1 MTPKSIGKRSGKTVA
16 RACLSCR
23 SKKIRCD
30 AARPRCRSCASQ
42 SKNCIY
48 RFEAPRERPT
58 LARIND
64 LERELAA
71 LRAFVARLQEA
82 SMEERDVLL
91 SSTPHAQVPL
101 APEPD
106 FPREDHDGQ
115 TFEPDGHRRRE
126 SVISLIES
134 EEDEPDVV
142 QFISIDES
150 GNAATFGPSSALHVP
165 PHNGQS
171 PRTALTQDPG
181 LEHRKN
187 ALIANAALQRQ
198 AEQHLVALPD
208 IAGVPTSL
216 ALHLLNVH
224 WGRQHHT
231 FLLTYRPAIMR
242 DIQQNGPYSSPF
254 LLNAI
259 FACSSKFSEHAQAQ
273 QPFFFDRCDQL
284 LAEHAL
290 LLSPT
295 IPTVVGLLL
304 LGSTYNARGE
314 TSKGWLFTGY
324 ALRMVY
330 DLGLHLDPQETSDN
344 AEEIEIRRRVFWGAF
359 ICDKLQSLY
368 LGRPPAINLRDCQVS
383 RDLLDTFEEMEAFVP
398 PTGPVALPS
407 PIYSVSTFRQ
417 LCSLSKI
424 MTVIIN
430 RFYAVGATF
439 SNALASL
446 HMVETALARWE
457 KNLPAD
463 LDIHPHLPPLYDP
476 STNSNTTI
484 KYPAPNVL
492 NLHGIYQSLTILLHR
507 PFISDGHLRATTS
520 VPLRS
525 WEQCTLAAGRIS
537 AVARCYKQAYGL
549 TRAPYIM
556 AYYIYVACTI
566 HVRNA
571 ASESTSGVGR
581 RAEHASLLTANL
593 AYLDEMCATN
603 PGVRRPTGIIRKLIA
618 ANNIQLGVDQPV
630 SSGQSASEFDLE
642 LIFGTFPGG
651 TDFLGHG
658 HGHTHANAHL
668 QGQGQGQGQSQSQD
682 QGQGAN
688 NISLDIDCLLDP
700 LFGFMGAPFMPT
712 PPGDLGVADAGD
724 IVGEEGTGT
733 GAGSGEGN
741 ADSRFG
747 AHSDSAANSMDP
759 VISV

>member
-1 MTPKSIGKRSGKTVA
+1 M
-16 RACLSCR
+16 
-23 SKKIRCD
+23 
-30 AARPRCRSCASQ
+30 
-42 SKNCIY
+42 
-48 RFEAPRERPT
+48 
-58 LARIND
+58 
-64 LERELAA
+64 
-71 LRAFVARLQEA
+71 
-82 SMEERDVLL
+82 L
-91 SSTPHAQVPL
+91 SSPPHAQVQL
-101 APEPD
+101 ASEPD
-106 FPREDHDGQ
+106 VAPEDHDGRAFQ
-115 TFEPDGHRRRE
+115 PDGHRRRG
-126 SVISLIES
+126 SAISLIES

-142 QFISIDES
+142 QFISIDEC

-165 PHNGQS
+165 PRNGQS
-171 PRTALTQDPG
+171 PRTALNQDPG
-181 LEHRKN
+181 LGHRKN

-242 DIQQNGPYSSPF
+242 DIQQHGPYSSPF

-259 FACSSKFSEHAQAQ
+259 FAGSSKFSEHAQDQ
-273 QPFFFDRCDQL
+273 QPFFLDRCDQL

-383 RDLLDTFEEMEAFVP
+383 RDLLDTFEEMEAFVSP
-398 PTGPVALPS
+398 AGPGALPS

-446 HMVETALARWE
+446 HMVEAALARWE

-463 LDIHPHLPPLYDP
+463 LDVHPHLPPLHD
-476 STNSNTTI
+476 STTNPGGSSSSS

-525 WEQCTLAAGRIS
+525 WEQCTLAAHRIS

-549 TRAPYIM
+549 ARAPYIM
-556 AYYIYVACTI
+556 AYCIYVACTI

-571 ASESTSGVGR
+571 ASEGTAGVAR

-593 AYLDEMCATN
+593 AYLDEMYATN
-603 PGVRRPTGIIRKLIA
+603 PGVRRPAGIIRKLIA
-618 ANNIQLGVDQPV
+618 ANNIHLGVGAFLTP
-630 SSGQSASEFDLE
+630 FL
-642 LIFGTFPGG
+642 TF
-651 TDFLGHG
+651 FLLS
-658 HGHTHANAHL
+658 N
-668 QGQGQGQGQSQSQD
+668 
-682 QGQGAN
+682 
-688 NISLDIDCLLDP
+688 
-700 LFGFMGAPFMPT
+700 
-712 PPGDLGVADAGD
+712 
-724 IVGEEGTGT
+724 
-733 GAGSGEGN
+733 
-741 ADSRFG
+741 
-747 AHSDSAANSMDP
+747 
-759 VISV
+759 

>member
-1 MTPKSIGKRSGKTVA
+1 M
-16 RACLSCR
+16 
-23 SKKIRCD
+23 
-30 AARPRCRSCASQ
+30 
-42 SKNCIY
+42 
-48 RFEAPRERPT
+48 
-58 LARIND
+58 ARIKD

-71 LRAFVARLQEA
+71 LRAFLARLQEA
-82 SMEERDVLL
+82 SAEERDVLL
-91 SSTPHAQVPL
+91 SSTPYAQGQL
-101 APEPD
+101 GPEPD
-106 FPREDHDGQ
+106 CPREDHDEQ
-115 TFEPDGHRRRE
+115 TFQPDDLPRRG

-142 QFISIDES
+142 QFISIDEC

-165 PHNGQS
+165 PHSGQS
-171 PRTALTQDPG
+171 PRTALTQNPG

-242 DIQQNGPYSSPF
+242 DIQQHGPYSSPF

-273 QPFFFDRCDQL
+273 QPFFLDRCDQL

-383 RDLLDTFEEMEAFVP
+383 RDLLDTLEEMEAFVP
-398 PTGPVALPS
+398 TSGPAALPS

-430 RFYAVGATF
+430 RFNAVGATF

-463 LDIHPHLPPLYDP
+463 LDILPHLPPLRD
-476 STNSNTTI
+476 STTNPGGSSSGSS

-549 TRAPYIM
+549 ARAPYIM

-571 ASESTSGVGR
+571 ASEGTTGVGR
-581 RAEHASLLTANL
+581 RAEHALLLTANL
-593 AYLDEMCATN
+593 AYLDEISATN
-603 PGVRRPTGIIRKLIA
+603 PGVRRPAGIIRKLIA
-618 ANNIQLGVDQPV
+618 ANNIHLGVGVFSP
-630 SSGQSASEFDLE
+630 LT
-642 LIFGTFPGG
+642 L
-651 TDFLGHG
+651 FL
-658 HGHTHANAHL
+658 TL
-668 QGQGQGQGQSQSQD
+668 QKR
-682 QGQGAN
+682 
-688 NISLDIDCLLDP
+688 
-700 LFGFMGAPFMPT
+700 
-712 PPGDLGVADAGD
+712 
-724 IVGEEGTGT
+724 TG
-733 GAGSGEGN
+733 
-741 ADSRFG
+741 
-747 AHSDSAANSMDP
+747 
-759 VISV
+759 